1 MFILLDRYVRDVEG
15 LAIVQTED
23 LVDRCQQQ
31 LDSEARLVRKLG
43 RTATKSLWLPSHL
56 TNPYDSEAE

>member
-31 LDSEARLVRKLG
+31 LDSE
-43 RTATKSLWLPSHL
+43 
-56 TNPYDSEAE
+56 